1 MNVKQIDSNKWVATI
16 MKNGKEED
24 LYIQFDEAMINQ
36 VGWEPGDV
44 IEWFDNEDGTYTLRK
59 KDE

>member
-44 IEWFDNEDGTYTLRK
+44 IEWFDNQDGTYTLSK
-59 KDE
+59 KE

>member
-1 MNVKQIDSNKWVATI
+1 MNVKQIDSNKWVATV